1 MAYLVAIG
9 RTIYRGW
16 MLFARFLGTVNR
28 FVFMTI
34 FYWVI
39 IDIANLAL
47 RLVRA
52 DLLDRRMRPQASFWH
67 PKPPAS
73 GSYTNQF

>member
-1 MAYLVAIG
+1 LVA
-9 RTIYRGW
+9 TSKTVYRGW
-16 MLFARFLGTVNR
+16 MRFVHVLGTVNR
-28 FVFMTI
+28 FVVMTL

-39 IDIANLAL
+39 IDVANLCL
-47 RLVRA
+47 RGLRI
-52 DLLDRRMRPQASFWH
+52 DLLDRRMRPQSSYWH